1 MFVNSVKSVKPED
14 VKVFLIEG
22 TSLKLLEKHIKN
34 FKSLK
39 TTIEKTMEVERF
51 KGKKGEFIK
60 LIDPIVYIF
69 SLGEPDKIT
78 EDVYREVAAKASAKL
93 KKR

>member
-1 MFVNSVKSVKPED
+1 MLVNSVKNVKPED

-22 TSLKLLEKHIKN
+22 TSLELLEKHIKN

-39 TTIEKTMEVERF
+39 PTIEKTMEVERF

-60 LIDPIVYIF
+60 LIDPITYIY